1 MAPRFLFILLSAVS
15 SLSGLYGQNSLAN
28 YPYCS
33 NNTDNF
39 APASQYQ
46 VNLNQL
52 LADLRQHAMANGG
65 FSNSTA
71 GEAPDK
77 VFGLIMC
84 YADHSLSDC
93 EACLNSA
100 DAGIQTT
107 CPFSRVARA
116 TYFQCVLQYSNEP
129 FFTVA
134 DTTFKVVYFYGDRAD
149 VVDVA
154 RLNATRSKLISRL
167 SLEAAS
173 SSLRWTNGSDR
184 YTDSQ
189 GILQE
194 IYGITQCTRDL
205 NASECMR
212 CFTEVARGLWTQPTV
227 ANKSYGA
234 LYGYSCYMRFQ
245 IDGPIT
251 PITIFPV
258 AQPPQP
264 PPSPLTPLPPL
275 PPVPSSPSSYV
286 PARKRS
292 AMVAGASA
300 GSIAFAIFA
309 GICLWLGLRRRQ
321 KGNEAREQEIQL
333 VEDQPME
340 EEFNQGMGPRRFRY
354 NELTIATNYFS
365 DKEKL
370 GEGGFGSVY
379 HGYLKDEDLHV
390 AVKRVSKT
398 SQQGKKE
405 YVSEVTII
413 SRLRH
418 RNLVQLIGWCH
429 GGGEL
434 LLVYELMP
442 NGSLDTHIH
451 NQEIIMSWSLRYPH
465 TPSSFLI

>member
-15 SLSGLYGQNSLAN
+15 SLSGLHGQNSVPY

-46 VNLNQL
+46 VNLAKL
-52 LADLRQHAMANGG
+52 LADLPPNAIDNGG

-93 EACLNSA
+93 EACLKSA
-100 DAGIQTT
+100 AAGIQTT

-134 DTTFKVVYFYGDRAD
+134 DTTVRVVYFYGDRAD

-194 IYGITQCTRDL
+194 IYGITQCTRDM

-212 CFTEVARGLWTQPTV
+212 CFTEVARSLWIEPTV

-245 IDGPIT
+245 IDKPIT

-264 PPSPLTPLPPL
+264 PPSPVTPLH
-275 PPVPSSPSSYV
+275 
-286 PARKRS
+286 AK
-292 AMVAGASA
+292 
-300 GSIAFAIFA
+300 
-309 GICLWLGLRRRQ
+309 
-321 KGNEAREQEIQL
+321 
-333 VEDQPME
+333 
-340 EEFNQGMGPRRFRY
+340 
-354 NELTIATNYFS
+354 
-365 DKEKL
+365 
-370 GEGGFGSVY
+370 
-379 HGYLKDEDLHV
+379 
-390 AVKRVSKT
+390 
-398 SQQGKKE
+398 
-405 YVSEVTII
+405 
-413 SRLRH
+413 
-418 RNLVQLIGWCH
+418 
-429 GGGEL
+429 
-434 LLVYELMP
+434 
-442 NGSLDTHIH
+442 
-451 NQEIIMSWSLRYPH
+451 
-465 TPSSFLI
+465 